1 MTIAV
6 SKTSEKRA
14 ARLAEAA
21 DFVKQRRELTL
32 QIFEQNFETG
42 LKIYEENKDKLSAE
56 DITVLEAEI
65 ETARKAVEEYKAKW
79 L

>member
-1 MTIAV
+1 M
-6 SKTSEKRA
+6 SKTSEKRT

-32 QIFEQNFETG
+32 QLFEQNFETG
-42 LKIYEENKDKLSAE
+42 MKIYEENKDKLSAE
-56 DITVLEAEI
+56 EVALLEAEI
-65 ETARKAVEEYKAKW
+65 ETAKKAIEEYKAKW

>member
-1 MTIAV
+1 M

-42 LKIYEENKDKLSAE
+42 MKIYEENKDKLSAE
-56 DITVLEAEI
+56 EVALLEAEI
-65 ETARKAVEEYKAKW
+65 EAAKKAVEEYKAKW